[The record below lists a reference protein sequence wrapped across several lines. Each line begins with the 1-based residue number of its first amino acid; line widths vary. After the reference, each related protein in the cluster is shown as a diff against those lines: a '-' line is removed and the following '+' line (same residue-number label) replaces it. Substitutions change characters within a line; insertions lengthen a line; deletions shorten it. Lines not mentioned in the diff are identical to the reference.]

1 MKMLAAGLAL
11 AITGAVAMHAPMH
24 LLFGSGNSFDAIV
37 SAVESQYHQQPQHIP
52 MLWLVSAM
60 AGASTGGGVRN
71 MKLAEFDNFSGPAS
85 TEELDRLIAR
95 RLDSQWQRM
104 VLERGS
110 NGGIS
115 LIYVRPEHGSMRM
128 LVANYDH
135 HELDIVRMDLNG
147 AQLASFLDNP
157 RHSPYPHSAQPE

>member
-1 MKMLAAGLAL
+1 MKLLAAGLAL
-11 AITGAVAMHAPMH
+11 AIAGTVAMHP
-24 LLFGSGNSFDAIV
+24 LLGSGNSFDAIV
-37 SAVESQYHQQPQHIP
+37 SAVEGQYHQQPQHIP
-52 MLWLVSAM
+52 MLWLADAM
-60 AGASTGGGVRN
+60 AGAYTGGGVRH

-85 TEELDRLIAR
+85 TEELDRLIAG

-110 NGGIS
+110 DGDIS

-147 AQLASFLDNP
+147 ERLASFLDNP
-157 RHSPYPHSAQPE
+157 HHSPYQHSAQPD

>member
-1 MKMLAAGLAL
+1 MKLLAAGLAL
-11 AITGAVAMHAPMH
+11 AIAGTAALHP
-24 LLFGSGNSFDAIV
+24 LLGSGNRFDAIV
-37 SAVESQYHQQPQHIP
+37 SAVETKYHRQPQHIP
-52 MLWLVSAM
+52 MLWLAGAM
-60 AGASTGGGVRN
+60 AGAYTGGGVRHL
-71 MKLAEFDNFSGPAS
+71 KLAEFDNFSGPAS
-85 TEELDRLIAR
+85 PEELDRLIGG

-104 VLERGS
+104 VLERES

-128 LVANYDH
+128 LAANYDH

-157 RHSPYPHSAQPE
+157 RHAPSPHSAQPE